1 MLKVGFQGLRGAYSE
16 MALKKYFGAKAEPY
30 GFNEFEDVFKALE
43 KGHIDYGVLP
53 LENTIAG
60 TVTEN
65 YDMLLRY
72 NVNMT
77 GEVYQKVEHC
87 LLGLRGAQIRDVR
100 EAYSHPH
107 ALKQCRAFCKEHN
120 IAQIPKFDTAGSSA
134 WVAEQGDR
142 AKAGIASALCAE
154 IYDMDILA
162 ENIQANELNT
172 TRFAVV
178 QKGAVDNIAQ
188 TEFGNKTSLA
198 FKAKHEPGELL
209 KCLKIFAEHNLNL
222 TKLESRPIP
231 EIPWEY
237 IFYTDFEAN
246 GDTAKGS
253 TKEALIQLKEQVLMV
268 KLLGTYA
275 KAD

>member
-16 MALKKYFGAKAEPY
+16 MALKKYFGDKAEPF

-43 KGHIDYGVLP
+43 NDRIDYGVLP
-53 LENTIAG
+53 LENTMAG

-72 NVNMT
+72 DVNMT
-77 GEVYQKVEHC
+77 GEVYLKIEHC
-87 LLGLRGAQIRDVR
+87 LLGLKGAAFKDVA

-120 IAQIPKFDTAGSSA
+120 ITPIPKFDTAGSSA

-142 AKAGIASALCAE
+142 RKAGIASILCAK
-154 IYDMDILA
+154 IYDMEVLA
-162 ENIQANELNT
+162 ENIQSNDLNT
-172 TRFAVV
+172 TRFAVAR
-178 QKGAVDNIAQ
+178 KGTADYDKI
-188 TEFGNKTSLA
+188 EFKNKTSLA
-198 FKAKHEPGELL
+198 FKARHEPGTLL
-209 KCLKIFAEHNLNL
+209 QCLKIFAEYNLNL

-231 EIPWEY
+231 ESPWEY

-246 GDTAKGS
+246 EDTAKGS
-253 TKEALIQLKEQVLMV
+253 TKAAIARLKEQVLMV
-268 KLLGTYA
+268 KLLGTYN
-275 KAD
+275 KAV